1 MRFTALIKDGRIRW
15 HDTKGLAEHLSLID
29 SEEVYIDIKASKVR
43 NTAQNNYYW
52 AMLRDWGRDIGD
64 DDINYMHG
72 LAKSSYKIDSTKELN
87 VDEFSEF
94 LFFVERYARSNGWND
109 NEGMQIKYNATKLP

>member
-15 HDTKGLAEHLSLID
+15 HDTKGLAEHLNLID

-52 AMLRDWGRDIGD
+52 AILREFGKQCGYPPDE
-64 DDINYMHG
+64 MHNVCKG
-72 LAKSSYKIDSTKELN
+72 HFKIDSTTEFTIE
-87 VDEFSEF
+87 EFSEYIDRVIIF
-94 LFFVERYARSNGWND
+94 AAEQGFPVKDPRS
-109 NEGMQIKYNATKLP
+109 TRLP